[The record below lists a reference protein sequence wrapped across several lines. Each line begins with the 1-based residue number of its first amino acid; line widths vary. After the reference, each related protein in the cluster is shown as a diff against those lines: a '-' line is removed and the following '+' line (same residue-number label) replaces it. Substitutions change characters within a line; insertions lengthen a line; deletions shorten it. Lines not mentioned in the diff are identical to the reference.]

1 MRAGADETGRASAI
15 FEGETKILDSPF
27 VFNVY
32 LSFEMIYGLYNVRGD
47 TWSELRRKKEKRKS
61 REILFFFT
69 CCCCCCCLLLEM
81 VLTFFG

>member
-27 VFNVY
+27 VFNIY

-47 TWSELRRKKEKRKS
+47 TWSELRRKKREKKK
-61 REILFFFT
+61 
-69 CCCCCCCLLLEM
+69 
-81 VLTFFG
+81 

>member
-27 VFNVY
+27 VFNIY
-32 LSFEMIYGLYNVRGD
+32 LSFEMIYGLYKVRGD

>member
-1 MRAGADETGRASAI
+1 MRASADETGRASAI
-15 FEGETKILDSPF
+15 FEGETKILDSRF
-27 VFNVY
+27 VFNIY
-32 LSFEMIYGLYNVRGD
+32 LSFEMIYGFYNVRGD

>member
-15 FEGETKILDSPF
+15 FEGETKILDSRF
-27 VFNVY
+27 VFNIY
-32 LSFEMIYGLYNVRGD
+32 LSFEMIYGLYNARGD

-61 REILFFFT
+61 REILVFFT

>member
-27 VFNVY
+27 VFNIY

-47 TWSELRRKKEKRKS
+47 ITCVERITEKKREKKK
-61 REILFFFT
+61 
-69 CCCCCCCLLLEM
+69 
-81 VLTFFG
+81 

>member
-27 VFNVY
+27 VFNIY

-47 TWSELRRKKEKRKS
+47 TWRNYGEKKRKEKVGKFYFSLPVVVAAAACFS
-61 REILFFFT
+61 RW
-69 CCCCCCCLLLEM
+69 C
-81 VLTFFG
+81 

>member
-15 FEGETKILDSPF
+15 FEGETKILDSRF
-27 VFNVY
+27 VFNIY
-32 LSFEMIYGLYNVRGD
+32 LSFEMIYGLYNVLGD